1 MQFRDLKSQYR
12 ALKPQMDEAIQAV
25 LDSSDYIAGD
35 QVEELEKEL
44 AEYVGVKNCVSCGNG
59 TDALV
64 LALKAWGIGAGDA
77 VFVPDHTFFSSAES
91 VAFVGATPV
100 FADVHED
107 TFNVDVESMERC
119 IQAVIKEGKLK
130 PKAMVVVDLFGL
142 PADYD
147 KVLALAEK
155 YGLYVLEDCA
165 QGFGSTYHGKKAG
178 TFGHI
183 ATTSFFPAKPLGC
196 YGDGGAIFTDNDEW
210 AALLRSMRVHG
221 KGSSKYDNVR
231 LGMNSRLDTIQAAVL
246 KVKLKAFQ
254 EYELDAVNRVAKSY
268 TEHLGDIV
276 KTPVVPEGFY
286 SSWAQY
292 TLILDSAEQRAYLQ
306 QELKEQGIPTMVY
319 YPKPMHLQGAFAAL
333 GYQQG
338 DLPVSEALCERVVS
352 LPMHPYLNEE
362 DIKFVSNAVRAALEK

>member
-107 TFNVDVESMERC
+107 TFNVDVESMERG

-165 QGFGSTYHGKKAG
+165 AY
-178 TFGHI
+178 
-183 ATTSFFPAKPLGC
+183 
-196 YGDGGAIFTDNDEW
+196 E
-210 AALLRSMRVHG
+210 AAAQRNRMFLALR
-221 KGSSKYDNVR
+221 
-231 LGMNSRLDTIQAAVL
+231 
-246 KVKLKAFQ
+246 
-254 EYELDAVNRVAKSY
+254 E
-268 TEHLGDIV
+268 
-276 KTPVVPEGFY
+276 
-286 SSWAQY
+286 
-292 TLILDSAEQRAYLQ
+292 AEIEERYR
-306 QELKEQGIPTMVY
+306 P
-319 YPKPMHLQGAFAAL
+319 
-333 GYQQG
+333 
-338 DLPVSEALCERVVS
+338 EALTA
-352 LPMHPYLNEE
+352 EE
-362 DIKFVSNAVRAALEK
+362 SDARMAEIFKVWGLDYA

>member
-147 KVLALAEK
+147 KVLTLAEK
-155 YGLYVLEDCA
+155 YNLYVLEDCA

-221 KGSSKYDNVR
+221 KGSSK
-231 LGMNSRLDTIQAAVL
+231 
-246 KVKLKAFQ
+246 
-254 EYELDAVNRVAKSY
+254 
-268 TEHLGDIV
+268 
-276 KTPVVPEGFY
+276 
-286 SSWAQY
+286 
-292 TLILDSAEQRAYLQ
+292 
-306 QELKEQGIPTMVY
+306 
-319 YPKPMHLQGAFAAL
+319 
-333 GYQQG
+333 
-338 DLPVSEALCERVVS
+338 
-352 LPMHPYLNEE
+352 
-362 DIKFVSNAVRAALEK
+362 